1 MSTDWSNLRSLSHI
15 NDQLPGANKLVIIS
29 KDPVPIELHNH
40 IVTQRHLYGIGK
52 VTMVKVLDKGLMLQS
67 LGQVDSEMA
76 DVITESSQFITN
88 SYGCKPDNNMSS
100 THTLQCLDIKI
111 SHVKASAVQQS
122 LCHLQLRHL
131 RNMFEEHIIR
141 LQFGWLHCSQTRLIL
156 I

>member
-1 MSTDWSNLRSLSHI
+1 MSY
-15 NDQLPGANKLVIIS
+15 
-29 KDPVPIELHNH
+29 
-40 IVTQRHLYGIGK
+40 LYGIGK
-52 VTMVKVLDKGLMLQS
+52 VTMVKVLGKGLMLQS

-156 I
+156 ISLIVDGHRMVQVHYFLQCCQITLHTYPST